1 MYPTM
6 KKIYIEPQTAVF
18 KTSLSEGVLTQGS
31 LTTDGATFY
40 QEDATGAGMTKEQQ
54 DWNIWE

>member
-1 MYPTM
+1 M

-54 DWNIWE
+54 DWNIWNE